1 MAMLRMMMVVDG
13 GGDDVNVD
21 GGGDVDD
28 DVGCGQTMGRR
39 RRRRI

>member
-1 MAMLRMMMVVDG
+1 MMMVVDG
-13 GGDDVNVD
+13 GDDGNVD

-28 DVGCGQTMGRR
+28 DVGCEQTMGRR

>member
-1 MAMLRMMMVVDG
+1 MVVDG
-13 GGDDVNVD
+13 GGDDGNID

-28 DVGCGQTMGRR
+28 DVGCEQTMGRR